1 MNSRKVSGNPS
12 RDGASDPSFKG
23 KGALD
28 VSGPGF
34 DQVNSGISNMSLDF
48 AQDDGWEVRG
58 KKSKNKGGGNASR
71 QWGPHYSNSETLG
84 SQDTIQKQGMGN
96 HGGSRRVSGWPTQS
110 SDSRK
115 PAGRGYAKPQS
126 AYQNPDMVIPPPLK
140 NGLRW
145 SDIASQSPGDSL
157 SLKQHVQSTYSA
169 DDQVSKANEV
179 DNSGD
184 SDGDL
189 DDTDDELLLDDD
201 FDSDSSQK
209 SHETRKKNRWF
220 RELFKCL
227 DGLSVEQINDP
238 ERQWHCPACHGGP
251 GAIDWYHGLQPLIAH
266 ASTKRSKRVK
276 LHRELAELLEEEL
289 QRRGTSAVPAGEVFG
304 KWKGLG
310 ERADK
315 EIVWPP
321 MVVIM
326 NTRLEKDENDKWL
339 GMGNQELLE
348 YFSSYSPLKARH
360 SYGPQGHRGMSIL
373 IFEASAVGYTEAE
386 RLAKHFED
394 NHKDRLAWEKSRVM
408 FNPGGK
414 RQLYGYIAEEQDMDN
429 FNYHSRGK
437 SRLKYE
443 MRSYQEMVV
452 NQMRQMS
459 EDNQQLIWLKNK
471 VVKEQVS
478 KKALEESN
486 SMLSEK
492 LRQTLEENRVVKLRT
507 KKHHEQNKEEMDY
520 QESFFKDHLQKIYDD
535 RNEKEENFER
545 NMQYQ
550 REKVVNSEENVYSAE
565 DRQHRREEAVKF
577 IKSQDKEMEEFEKER
592 AKLMEVHGERLADL
606 MHKHREELMAL
617 EKEFDDELNRL
628 MEKHAHPPN

>member
-1 MNSRKVSGNPS
+1 MNSRKVGGNPS
-12 RDGASDPSFKG
+12 RDGPFDPSFKG
-23 KGALD
+23 KGALN

-34 DQVNSGISNMSLDF
+34 DQLTSGISNMGLDS

-71 QWGPHYSNSETLG
+71 QLGPHYSHSETL
-84 SQDTIQKQGMGN
+84 SPQDTMQKQGTIN
-96 HGGSRRVSGWPTQS
+96 QGGSRRGSGWPTQS

-126 AYQNPDMVIPPPLK
+126 AYQNPDMVISAPLK
-140 NGLRW
+140 NGWRW
-145 SDIASQSPGDSL
+145 SDIASQSPEDSL
-157 SLKQHVQSTYSA
+157 RLKQHVQSTYSA

-179 DNSGD
+179 DDSGD
-184 SDGDL
+184 SDGEL
-189 DDTDDELLLDDD
+189 DDTDDELLDDD
-201 FDSDSSQK
+201 FDSDGSQK

-227 DGLSVEQINDP
+227 DGLSVEQINEP

-315 EIVWPP
+315 VIVWPP
-321 MVVIM
+321 MVIIM
-326 NTRLEKDENDKWL
+326 NTRLEKDGNDKWI
-339 GMGNQELLE
+339 GMGNQELLD
-348 YFSSYSPLKARH
+348 YFSSYSALKARH
-360 SYGPQGHRGMSIL
+360 SYGPQGHRGMSLL
-373 IFEASAVGYTEAE
+373 IFETSAVGYTEAE

-394 NHKDRLAWEKSRVM
+394 NHKDRLAWEKNRVP
-408 FNPGGK
+408 FYPGGK
-414 RQLYGYIAEEQDMDN
+414 RQLYGYIALEQDMDN
-429 FNYHSRGK
+429 FNQHARGK
-437 SRLKYE
+437 SKLKYE

-478 KKALEESN
+478 KKALVESN

-492 LRQTLEENRVVKLRT
+492 LRQTMEENRVVKLRT
-507 KKHHEQNKEEMDY
+507 KTHHEQNKEEMDF
-520 QESFFKDHLQKIYDD
+520 QESFFREQMQKFYDD
-535 RNEKEENFER
+535 RNAKEENFER
-545 NMQYQ
+545 IMQDQ
-550 REKVVNSEENVYSAE
+550 REKVANSEENVYSAE
-565 DRQHRREEAVKF
+565 ERQHRREEVVKF
-577 IKSQDKEMEEFEKER
+577 IKSQDKEMEEFERER
-592 AKLMEVHGERLADL
+592 GKLMEVHGERRADL
-606 MHKHREELMAL
+606 MRKHREEIMAL
-617 EKEFDDELNRL
+617 EKEFDDEFNRL
-628 MEKHAHPPN
+628 MEKHTHLPN

>member
-1 MNSRKVSGNPS
+1 MNPRKVGGNPS
-12 RDGASDPSFKG
+12 RDGPSDASFKG
-23 KGALD
+23 KGTLD

-34 DQVNSGISNMSLDF
+34 DQLNSDISNMSMDF

-84 SQDTIQKQGMGN
+84 SQDTMQKQGPIN
-96 HGGSRRVSGWPTQS
+96 HVGSRRGSGWPTQS
-110 SDSRK
+110 SDPRK
-115 PAGRGYAKPQS
+115 PAGRGYAKPQTV
-126 AYQNPDMVIPPPLK
+126 YQNPDMVIPPPLK
-140 NGLRW
+140 NGWRW
-145 SDIASQSPGDSL
+145 SDIASQSPENSL
-157 SLKQHVQSTYSA
+157 VLKQHVQSTHSA

-179 DNSGD
+179 DDSGD
-184 SDGDL
+184 SDGEL
-189 DDTDDELLLDDD
+189 DDTDDELVLDDD
-201 FDSDSSQK
+201 FESDGSKK
-209 SHETRKKNRWF
+209 SHESRKKNRRF

-227 DGLSVEQINDP
+227 DGLNVEQINDP

-266 ASTKRSKRVK
+266 ASTKRSKNVK

-289 QRRGTSAVPAGEVFG
+289 QRRGTSALPAGEVFG

-315 EIVWPP
+315 LIVWPP
-321 MVVIM
+321 MVIIM
-326 NTRLEKDENDKWL
+326 NTRLEKGENDKWL

-348 YFSSYSPLKARH
+348 YFSSYSAAKARH
-360 SYGPQGHRGMSIL
+360 SYGPQGHRGMSLL
-373 IFEASAVGYTEAE
+373 IFETSAVGYMEAE

-394 NHKDRLAWEKSRVM
+394 NHKDRLAWEKNRVL
-408 FNPGGK
+408 FYSGGK
-414 RQLYGYIAEEQDMDN
+414 RQLYGFIAEEQDMNN
-429 FNYHSRGK
+429 FNQHSQGK
-437 SRLKYE
+437 SKLKYE

-478 KKALEESN
+478 KKALVESN

-492 LRQTLEENRVVKLRT
+492 LRQTMEENRIVKLRT

-520 QESFFKDHLQKIYDD
+520 QESFFRDQMQKFYDD

-545 NMQYQ
+545 TMQDQ

-565 DRQHRREEAVKF
+565 ERQHRREEVAKF
-577 IKSQDKEMEEFEKER
+577 IKSQDKEMEEFEMER
-592 AKLMEVHGERLADL
+592 GKLMEVHGERLADL
-606 MHKHREELMAL
+606 MRKHREEIMAL
-617 EKEFDDELNRL
+617 EKEFDGEFNRL
-628 MEKHAHPPN
+628 MEKHSHPPN